1 MLLVIARHI
10 PGPIQECNNVALS
23 ANHTASTPCRSL
35 DTTRRLSNMTATAVT
50 VAWWPCTFHKNAI
63 WKRKYHRLK
72 YSKTCRLT
80 FQFSPKIADISPF
93 LVIRQQTWVY
103 ITGLK
108 CYCDFEDMLC
118 CNCSHWLFIKLINAN
133 INSYN
138 NDNDNN
144 KNAAS
149 IQNKG
154 CQTEFINQLS
164 CGTGFSFYWF
174 CVLNIIFN

>member
-23 ANHTASTPCRSL
+23 ANHTTSTPCRSL

-50 VAWWPCTFHKNAI
+50 VAWWPCTLYKNTI

-72 YSKTCRLT
+72 YNKTCRLT
-80 FQFSPKIADISPF
+80 FQFNPKIADIFPF
-93 LVIRQQTWVY
+93 LVIRQQNWVY

-108 CYCDFEDMLC
+108 FQLLVSYCNFDDMLC
-118 CNCSHWLFIKLINAN
+118 CNCSHWLFIRPINTN

-138 NDNDNN
+138 NDNDDI
-144 KNAAS
+144 KNAATRQS
-149 IQNKG
+149 KG
-154 CQTEFINQLS
+154 CQTEFI
-164 CGTGFSFYWF
+164 
-174 CVLNIIFN
+174 